1 MIFIILGSS
10 GGLGSYIIN
19 TLRAEGK
26 CIYGLDLMPSQTT
39 TDVVDFANI
48 ENLKSCINSIVSS
61 NVGPFCCVY
70 AAIPSNRTRGQAKLL
85 EYLQESNSMISL
97 QFNTLLVLA
106 DALVSYSNSQADSN
120 SNNCKSHLINIGS
133 VLSTRVSFAESP
145 VYGSAKAAAHEL
157 IRYLSVSL
165 ASYNINCNSISPAL
179 MARNET
185 SRNYLVNKLA
195 AAGKSACI
203 TSYKEV
209 LSVIKAIANNDLSSM
224 RGHNIILDH
233 GLEHFEAFHM
243 ID

>member
-10 GGLGSYIIN
+10 GGLGSYIVN
-19 TLRAEGK
+19 TLRIEGK
-26 CIYGLDLMPSQTT
+26 CTYGLDLVPSGTT
-39 TDVVDFANI
+39 TDVVDFANTDL
-48 ENLKSCINSIVSS
+48 LKSCLDSIVSS
-61 NVGPFCCVY
+61 NIGPFCCVY
-70 AAIPSNRTRGQAKLL
+70 AAIPSRRTRGKAKLI
-85 EYLQESNSMISL
+85 EYLQESNVMISL

-106 DALVSYSNSQADSN
+106 DTLVSYSDYQVGTDS
-120 SNNCKSHLINIGS
+120 SHCMSHIINIGS
-133 VLSTRVSFAESP
+133 VLSTRVSFGESP

-165 ASYNINCNSISPAL
+165 DSYNINCNSISPAL

-185 SRNYLVNKLA
+185 SRNYLANKLA
-195 AAGKSACI
+195 EAGKSACI

-243 ID
+243 IC